1 MRTRSFHDYR
11 AMCRGR
17 YAQVHAPR
25 KEQRKEGEG
34 GPRKRCGRKKGR
46 RKRALGGWWKVNS
59 RKGDFQLPPQPST
72 FAFSS
77 RFALVAS
84 SSRLEIE
91 EGEETSREGKARGRA
106 EKR

>member
-1 MRTRSFHDYR
+1 M
-11 AMCRGR
+11 
-17 YAQVHAPR
+17 
-25 KEQRKEGEG
+25 
-34 GPRKRCGRKKGR
+34 
-46 RKRALGGWWKVNS
+46 NS

-91 EGEETSREGKARGRA
+91 EGEEASREGKARGRA